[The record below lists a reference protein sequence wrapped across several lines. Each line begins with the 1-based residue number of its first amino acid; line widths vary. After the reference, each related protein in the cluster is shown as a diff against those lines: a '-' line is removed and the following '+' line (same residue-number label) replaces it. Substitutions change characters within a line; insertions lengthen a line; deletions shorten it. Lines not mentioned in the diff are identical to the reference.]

1 MNRVLLGLFIGVFV
15 LVLASSVSAQE
26 AVIKTVVDNGGCP
39 LIADNRTEYKL
50 NVHVD
55 NTELNEATDG
65 VQWRVLA
72 PQGVDFNVTRVNGTE
87 NNRPENDFFAG
98 KSMFWE
104 LVRPE
109 FNHLHARLADLGQ
122 GVLDGRGNVV
132 TYTFTISSVSR
143 PMRTNFGL
151 DAVVLVPPEGQQ
163 SQQFR
168 IENQPFVILPDNFPA
183 MSAKCAR

>member
-65 VQWRVLA
+65 VGWAVVA
-72 PQGVDFNVTRVNGTE
+72 PQGVDFIVTRVNGTE

-98 KSMFWE
+98 KDMFWE
-104 LVRPE
+104 LVRAE
-109 FNHLHARLADLGQ
+109 FNHLHARITELGQ
-122 GVLDGRGNVV
+122 GVLDGQGNVV

-143 PMRTNFGL
+143 PMRTSFGL
-151 DAVVLVPPEGQQ
+151 SGVNFIPPEGQQ
-163 SQQFR
+163 SQRFR
-168 IENQPFVILPDNFPA
+168 IENQQFVILPDNFPA